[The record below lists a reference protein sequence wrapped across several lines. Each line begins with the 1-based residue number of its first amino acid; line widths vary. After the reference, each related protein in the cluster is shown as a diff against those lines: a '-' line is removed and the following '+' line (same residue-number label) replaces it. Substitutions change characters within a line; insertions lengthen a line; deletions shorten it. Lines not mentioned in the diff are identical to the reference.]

1 MRILVRKK
9 LYGNNTIMLQR
20 VYYLLFIFPVW
31 RDWKALNNEL
41 NSKDASIVKMVE
53 KLKKA
58 IEERQGIEA
67 MLKAEVKEMNGRY
80 LSEPTP
86 YLTKEFWFK
95 RHHDLPPVDGKLWR
109 YLINPKAMG
118 EKGAGIREKMG
129 LETRKTSTAAY
140 IPKDLEKFGIAIE
153 NEQDFDAVIP
163 FNEPKESSNNKRS
176 SRKKRPGESSQEH
189 QARLKEMDENSSG
202 EHY

>member
-1 MRILVRKK
+1 MKILVRKK

-41 NSKDASIVKMVE
+41 NSKDATIVKMVE

-86 YLTKEFWFK
+86 FMTKEFWFK
-95 RHHDLPPVDGKLWR
+95 RHPDLAPIDGKLWR

-129 LETRKTSTAAY
+129 LETRKSSTAAY
-140 IPKDLEKFGIAIE
+140 IPKDLEKFGIALE
-153 NEQDFDAVIP
+153 NDGDFDAVIP
-163 FNEPKESSNNKRS
+163 FNEPKQNSNKQKS

-189 QARLKEMDENSSG
+189 QDRLNNMDNGSYE
-202 EHY
+202 EY